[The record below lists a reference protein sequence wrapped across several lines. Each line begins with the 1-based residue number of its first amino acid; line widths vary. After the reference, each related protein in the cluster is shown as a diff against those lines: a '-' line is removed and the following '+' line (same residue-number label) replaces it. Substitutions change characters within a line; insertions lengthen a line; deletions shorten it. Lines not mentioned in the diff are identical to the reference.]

1 MISAKGFFTSL
12 IAILLVTPVAGL
24 AQSLTAEM
32 HHVDSVM
39 VELQMKYDPYHLFH
53 ADSVHQQSLL
63 VNRYGHLKANPNAL
77 KIPGVVWVP
86 EQKGLFEDQEER
98 QKLYGDYSFGDA
110 ILDTTLDI
118 ISDIFTPKRKTK
130 KK

>member
-1 MISAKGFFTSL
+1 MISVKRFSAPI
-12 IAILLVTPVAGL
+12 IALFLVAPVAGL
-24 AQSLTAEM
+24 AQSLTSEM

-39 VELQMKYDPYHLFH
+39 VELQMKYDPYHLLH
-53 ADSVHQQSLL
+53 ADSVQHQSLL
-63 VNRYGHLKANPNAL
+63 VNRYGTLKANPNAL

-118 ISDIFTPKRKTK
+118 ISDIFSPKKKTK

>member
-1 MISAKGFFTSL
+1 MKGFKSSL
-12 IAILLVTPVAGL
+12 LALMLALPVTGM
-24 AQSLTAEM
+24 AQSLTSEM

-39 VELQMKYDPYHLFH
+39 VELQMKYDPYHLLRIE
-53 ADSVHQQSLL
+53 SEHQQSLL

-118 ISDIFTPKRKTK
+118 ISDIFSPK
-130 KK
+130 KKSKKK

>member
-1 MISAKGFFTSL
+1 MKGYKASL
-12 IAILLVTPVAGL
+12 IALVLALPVTGM
-24 AQSLTAEM
+24 AQSLTSEM

-39 VELQMKYDPYHLFH
+39 VELQMKYDPYHLLRIE
-53 ADSVHQQSLL
+53 SEHQQSLL

-110 ILDTTLDI
+110 LLDTTLDI

>member
-1 MISAKGFFTSL
+1 MKGFKSSL
-12 IAILLVTPVAGL
+12 SALMLALPVTGM
-24 AQSLTAEM
+24 AQSLTSEM

-39 VELQMKYDPYHLFH
+39 VELQMKYDPYHLLRIE
-53 ADSVHQQSLL
+53 SEHQQSLL
-63 VNRYGHLKANPNAL
+63 VNHYGHLKANPNAL

-86 EQKGLFEDQEER
+86 DQKGLFEDQEER
-98 QKLYGDYSFGDA
+98 QELYGDYSFGDA

-118 ISDIFTPKRKTK
+118 ISDIFTLKRKTK

>member
-1 MISAKGFFTSL
+1 M
-12 IAILLVTPVAGL
+12 VTPVAGL

-39 VELQMKYDPYHLFH
+39 VELQMKYDPYHLLH
-53 ADSVHQQSLL
+53 ADSVQHQSLL

-110 ILDTTLDI
+110 LLDTTLDI
-118 ISDIFTPKRKTK
+118 ISDIFSPK
-130 KK
+130 KKIKKK

>member
-12 IAILLVTPVAGL
+12 IALLLVTPVAGL
-24 AQSLTAEM
+24 AQNLTAEM

-39 VELQMKYDPYHLFH
+39 VELQAKYDPYHLLRIE
-53 ADSVHQQSLL
+53 SEHQQSLL
-63 VNRYGHLKANPNAL
+63 VNRYGHLKANPNAF

-86 EQKGLFEDQEER
+86 DQKGLFEDQEER
-98 QKLYGDYSFGDA
+98 QELYGDYSFGDA
-110 ILDTTLDI
+110 LLDTTLNI
-118 ISDIFTPKRKTK
+118 ISELFTPKRKTK

>member
-1 MISAKGFFTSL
+1 MLAL
-12 IAILLVTPVAGL
+12 PVTGM
-24 AQSLTAEM
+24 AQSLTSEM

-39 VELQMKYDPYHLFH
+39 VELQAKYDPYHLLRIE
-53 ADSVHQQSLL
+53 SEHQQSLL

-98 QKLYGDYSFGDA
+98 QELYGDYSFGDA
-110 ILDTTLDI
+110 LLDTTLNI
-118 ISDIFTPKRKTK
+118 ISELFTPKRKTK

>member
-1 MISAKGFFTSL
+1 MKGFKSSL
-12 IAILLVTPVAGL
+12 SALMLALPVTGM
-24 AQSLTAEM
+24 AQSLTSEM

-63 VNRYGHLKANPNAL
+63 VNRYGTLKANPNAL

-118 ISDIFTPKRKTK
+118 ISDIFSPKKKTTK
-130 KK
+130 K

>member
-1 MISAKGFFTSL
+1 MKGYKASL
-12 IAILLVTPVAGL
+12 IALMLALPVTGM
-24 AQSLTAEM
+24 AQSLTSEM

-63 VNRYGHLKANPNAL
+63 VNRYGTLKANPNAL

-98 QKLYGDYSFGDA
+98 QELYGDYSFGDA

-118 ISDIFTPKRKTK
+118 ISDIFSPK
-130 KK
+130 KKSKKK

>member
-1 MISAKGFFTSL
+1 MKGYKASL
-12 IAILLVTPVAGL
+12 IALVLALPITGI
-24 AQSLTAEM
+24 AQSLTSEM

-39 VELQMKYDPYHLFH
+39 VELQMKYDPYHLLRIE
-53 ADSVHQQSLL
+53 SEHQQSLL

-118 ISDIFTPKRKTK
+118 ISDIFSPKRKTK

>member
-1 MISAKGFFTSL
+1 MKGFKSSL
-12 IAILLVTPVAGL
+12 SALMLALPVTGM
-24 AQSLTAEM
+24 AQSLTSEM

-39 VELQMKYDPYHLFH
+39 VELQMKYDPYHLLH
-53 ADSVHQQSLL
+53 ADSVQHQSLL
-63 VNRYGHLKANPNAL
+63 VNRYGTLKANPNAL

-118 ISDIFTPKRKTK
+118 ICDIFSPK
-130 KK
+130 KKSKKK

>member
-1 MISAKGFFTSL
+1 MKGFKSSL
-12 IAILLVTPVAGL
+12 LALMLALPVTGM
-24 AQSLTAEM
+24 AQSLTSEM

-39 VELQMKYDPYHLFH
+39 VEFQMKYDPYHLFH

-63 VNRYGHLKANPNAL
+63 VNRYGTLKANPNAL

-118 ISDIFTPKRKTK
+118 ICDIFSPK
-130 KK
+130 KKSKKK

>member
-1 MISAKGFFTSL
+1 MKGYKASL
-12 IAILLVTPVAGL
+12 IALVLALPVTGM
-24 AQSLTAEM
+24 AQSLTTEM

-86 EQKGLFEDQEER
+86 EQKGLFEDQEEH

-110 ILDTTLDI
+110 LLDTTLDI
-118 ISDIFTPKRKTK
+118 FSELFTPKRKTK

>member
-1 MISAKGFFTSL
+1 M
-12 IAILLVTPVAGL
+12 VTPVAGL

-39 VELQMKYDPYHLFH
+39 VELQAKYDPYHLLRIE
-53 ADSVHQQSLL
+53 SEHQQSLL
-63 VNRYGHLKANPNAL
+63 VNRYGHLKANPNAF

-110 ILDTTLDI
+110 LLDTTLDI
-118 ISDIFTPKRKTK
+118 ISDIFSPKKKTK

>member
-1 MISAKGFFTSL
+1 MISAKGFKVSV
-12 IAILLVTPVAGL
+12 IALMLVLPGTGM
-24 AQSLTAEM
+24 AQSLTTEM

-39 VELQMKYDPYHLFH
+39 VELQMKYDPYHL
-53 ADSVHQQSLL
+53 ARTDSVQQQSLL

-98 QKLYGDYSFGDA
+98 QRLYGDYSFGDA
-110 ILDTTLDI
+110 VLDTTLGI
-118 ISDIFTPKRKTK
+118 ISDIFSPKKKTK

>member
-12 IAILLVTPVAGL
+12 IALLLVTPVAGL

-53 ADSVHQQSLL
+53 GLL
-63 VNRYGHLKANPNAL
+63 IHKTLIL
-77 KIPGVVWVP
+77 KIIG
-86 EQKGLFEDQEER
+86 KKMEDLTYFLQITFH
-98 QKLYGDYSFGDA
+98 L
-110 ILDTTLDI
+110 
-118 ISDIFTPKRKTK
+118 
-130 KK
+130 